1 MLVGRNGN
9 QMMTSYTEK
18 ITGRKTTSG
27 FSDPGGVCGSGLS
40 GLASDSVH
48 S

>member
-1 MLVGRNGN
+1 MLVGRVGN

-18 ITGRKTTSG
+18 ITGRKTTSVLN
-27 FSDPGGVCGSGLS
+27 DPGEVCGNSLS